1 MKICTWAGRSCCGR
15 EPAAPLPAA
24 ADRRRAV
31 HTCRRGHGMNDTPFA
46 ALMQSLGYPG
56 PHEVNTGRTIWSES
70 KSILTNRTCSAFWGP
85 IAVSSP
91 EIRKIVHEVHT
102 RYLSLPEALSPA
114 QQEQFLDQ
122 EANRISRLV
131 ADLAAE
137 LGEQAIVDW
146 QNRNGQPP
154 DFTTKT
160 GLLNSARASAME
172 IVLHE
177 QLYEKIPQEPEA
189 QQNQEQI
196 TPPVD
201 RAQLPWDQRWTRTA
215 YRTDPDETLEALA
228 ETVWPDPDFS
238 VVFRI
243 KAGYL
248 LAARAEDGQPLP
260 SQPGEDLAAELAKL
274 VYADLKS
281 DGLPE
286 R

>member
-1 MKICTWAGRSCCGR
+1 
-15 EPAAPLPAA
+15 
-24 ADRRRAV
+24 
-31 HTCRRGHGMNDTPFA
+31 MNDTPFT
-46 ALMQSLGYPG
+46 ALMHSLGYPG

-85 IAVSSP
+85 ITVSSP
-91 EIRKIVHEVHT
+91 EIRQIVHDVHS
-102 RYLSLPEALSPA
+102 RYLGLPEGQSPE
-114 QQEQFLDQ
+114 QQSRFLDQ

-137 LGEQAIVDW
+137 LGEQAIDDW
-146 QNRNGQPP
+146 QARTGQHP

-160 GLLNSARASAME
+160 GLLNSARTSAME
-172 IVLHE
+172 IVLQE
-177 QLYEKIPQEPEA
+177 QLYEKIPAQFEEQESPEPPT
-189 QQNQEQI
+189 
-196 TPPVD
+196 TPD

-215 YRTDPDETLEALA
+215 YRTDPDETLEDLA
-228 ETVWPDPDFS
+228 ETLWPAPDFS
-238 VVFRI
+238 IEFRI

-248 LAARAEDGQPLP
+248 LAARAQDGLPLP
-260 SQPGEDLAAELAKL
+260 SQPDEDLTAQLARL

>member
-1 MKICTWAGRSCCGR
+1 
-15 EPAAPLPAA
+15 
-24 ADRRRAV
+24 
-31 HTCRRGHGMNDTPFA
+31 MNDTPFT
-46 ALMQSLGYPG
+46 ALMQSLGYPS

-85 IAVSSP
+85 ITVSSP
-91 EIRKIVHEVHT
+91 EIRQIVHEVHS
-102 RYLSLPEALSPA
+102 RYLSLPEGQSPE
-114 QQEQFLDQ
+114 QQSRFLDQ
-122 EANRISRLV
+122 EADRISRLV

-137 LGEQAIVDW
+137 LGERAISDW
-146 QNRNGQPP
+146 QTRTGQHP

-177 QLYEKIPQEPEA
+177 QLYEKIPSPPEEPENPA
-189 QQNQEQI
+189 PPI
-196 TPPVD
+196 TVD

-215 YRTDPDETLEALA
+215 YRTDPDETLEDLA
-228 ETVWPDPDFS
+228 ETLWPAPDFS
-238 VVFRI
+238 IEFRI

-248 LAARAEDGQPLP
+248 LAARAEDDLPLP
-260 SQPGEDLAAELAKL
+260 SQPEEDLTTQLAKL